1 MIEYTKKE
9 LERFAPNDVLL
20 DQLDVA
26 EEAGNLELAAKIRKK
41 IVYPAEALLAFR
53 DNMGAAEIIA
63 MGLNDSECVR
73 KYGKDWLYNESL

>member
-1 MIEYTKKE
+1 MIEYTQEDFK
-9 LERFAPNDVLL
+9 RFAPNDALL
-20 DQLDVA
+20 SKLFAA
-26 EEAGNLELAAKIRKK
+26 EKEGNDELAAEIRKK

-53 DNMGAAEIIA
+53 DNMGAEEIIA